1 MSRLWLEGIAEKDLA
16 TTGRV
21 EKELAACEVAEGLET
36 ELVDLFFFPSFFSLL
51 FLPAFFSPHPQLE
64 SLFTGY

>member
-1 MSRLWLEGIAEKDLA
+1 MSRLWLEGRAEKDLVTA
-16 TTGRV
+16 GRV
-21 EKELAACEVAEGLET
+21 EKKVAVSEVAEGLET